1 MVMETRIRRRRRASW
16 ADLPEDML
24 GDIIRRLPS
33 FADRSRFR
41 AACRSWRAAWRR
53 QPHPPAPWLAVP
65 GHSVSLPDGAIHCV
79 APLPEDAR
87 NARCRGSFG
96 DWLALVPL
104 ESSGAAAPFL
114 LNPFSG
120 ARIPLPPWTEKEHIC
135 KIVMSSAPDS
145 TCLVAA
151 MVDCT
156 VDCGD
161 NRRRIAAC
169 RPGEGRESAWWPV
182 SLAFD
187 LQDIAFYKGRLHA
200 LPSCD
205 GLMVF
210 DDGELDLLR
219 REPWRLHEEQ
229 LPPPPAAKSYDGKL
243 HFSSRRYLVECNGR
257 LLTVIRYVQFDE
269 TVMIEVHALEP
280 DDSWARVKG
289 IVGRAIFVGD
299 ACSGSFPTAAS
310 ASDYI
315 IGENQVCFVDHEM
328 GISDELD
335 DRSPSADAY
344 GPRGGGVYRSV
355 FRNVERDL
363 GRRPLRTVEA
373 YVMSDRCV
381 NVYRPGESS
390 AARTGRWK
398 LARAQD
404 FPRSIPFGQRLGGA
418 KHNEEDCVVI

>member
-1 MVMETRIRRRRRASW
+1 METRIRRRTRASW
-16 ADLPEDML
+16 ADLQEDML

-33 FADRSRFR
+33 FADRSRLR
-41 AACRSWRAAWRR
+41 VACRSWRAAWRR
-53 QPHPPAPWLAVP
+53 QPHPPAPLLAVP
-65 GHSVSLPDGAIHCV
+65 GHCVSLLDGAIHCV

-96 DWLALVPL
+96 NCLALVPL

-151 MVDCT
+151 IVDCT
-156 VDCGD
+156 VDCGE
-161 NRRRIAAC
+161 NRRRIPAC
-169 RPGEGRESAWWPV
+169 RPGEGREGAWWPV

-187 LQDIAFYKGRLHA
+187 LQDIAFYEGRLHA

-229 LPPPPAAKSYDGKL
+229 L
-243 HFSSRRYLVECNGR
+243 LVEA
-257 LLTVIRYVQFDE
+257 
-269 TVMIEVHALEP
+269 VHALEP

-299 ACSGSFPTAAS
+299 ACSGSFPAAAS
-310 ASDYI
+310 ASDYM

-328 GISDELD
+328 SISEELD
-335 DRSPSADAY
+335 NRSPSADAY
-344 GPRGGGVYRSV
+344 GPRCSGVYRSV

-381 NVYRPGESS
+381 NMYRPGESS

-404 FPRSIPFGQRLGGA
+404 FPRSIPFRQRLGGA
-418 KHNEEDCVVI
+418 KHNEEDSVVI